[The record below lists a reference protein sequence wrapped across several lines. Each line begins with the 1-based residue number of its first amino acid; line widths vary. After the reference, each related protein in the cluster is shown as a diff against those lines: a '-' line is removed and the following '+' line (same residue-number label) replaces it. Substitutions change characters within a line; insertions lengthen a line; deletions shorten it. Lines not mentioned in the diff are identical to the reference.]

1 MADIYTQSRKPR
13 RVAIVHYHLR
23 LGGVT
28 TVIEHTL
35 AGLMAFAEMEVVI
48 LSGEPYSRK
57 GLANVQVVP
66 GLAYGADVEADEL
79 AESMRE
85 AAKAGL
91 EGQLPD
97 IWHCHN
103 HALGKNRHLPGA
115 LGRLARGGQRLLLQM
130 HDFAEDGR
138 PENYRLLKESA
149 PAYPD
154 LASVHYATIN
164 SRDHGL
170 LKDADLSESKVHALS
185 NPVMTHQEDRLET
198 SHRPIV
204 LYATRGI
211 RRKNLGEM
219 VLLAAVARDGAFF
232 ATTRVPENPAWLK
245 VHDEWASFAKER
257 GLPAAFGVVGKHSPL
272 RLKIGTE
279 TGRSMKAWSRSATCA
294 LTTSVSEGFG
304 LAFVESLLDGLPLLG
319 RDLPE
324 ITKDFENQGL
334 TFPGLYRALRV
345 PLAWIDEDEFEEELE
360 TQLVAAFEAYHQDLP
375 TGAVSRAFAAMVDAQ
390 GRIDFGRLSE
400 KFQREVID
408 HLLKDPSLAES
419 IIVETPGALVDIDL
433 WLDSWFEEGLEI
445 PTLNEQRRLLRKTA
459 SPRAYTGRLVE
470 VYESLVKEPAADAR
484 AVLESDVS
492 EHLVQSFLAP
502 ERFQILRS

>member
-1 MADIYTQSRKPR
+1 M
-13 RVAIVHYHLR
+13 
-23 LGGVT
+23 T
-28 TVIEHTL
+28 TVIERTL

-48 LSGEPYSRK
+48 LSGEPYVGK

-66 GLAYGADVEADEL
+66 GLAYDADGDPDAL
-79 AESMRE
+79 AESLRE

-91 EGQLPD
+91 EGHLPD

-103 HALGKNRHLPGA
+103 HSLGKNRHFPGA
-115 LGRLARGGQRLLLQM
+115 IGRLARGGQRILLQM

-138 PENYRLLKESA
+138 PENFKVLKTSE

-154 LASVHYATIN
+154 LPSVHYAVIN

-170 LKDADLSESKVHALS
+170 LQDAGLGESHVHALP
-185 NPVMTHQEDRLET
+185 NPAMSHQEDRLLT
-198 SHRPIV
+198 NSRPIV

-219 VLLAAVARDGAFF
+219 VLLAAVAREGAFF
-232 ATTRVPENPAWLK
+232 ATTRVPENEAWLK
-245 VHDEWASFAKER
+245 IHDEWVEFAKER
-257 GLPAAFGVVGKHSPL
+257 KLPVAFGVVGKNSPS

-294 LTTSVSEGFG
+294 LTTSVAEGFG

-324 ITKDFENQGL
+324 ITRDFQNQGL
-334 TFPGLYRALRV
+334 TFPGLYKALRV
-345 PLAWIDEDEFEEELE
+345 PLAWVGEDDFVEELE
-360 TQLVAAFEAYHQDLP
+360 THLVAAFDAYEQALP
-375 TGAVSRAFAAMVDAQ
+375 PGAVSRAIASMIDAH
-390 GRIDFGRLSE
+390 GRIDFARLSE
-400 KFQREVID
+400 PFQRKVID
-408 HLLKDPSLAES
+408 RVIEEPSLAEA

-445 PTLNEQRRLLRKTA
+445 PTLNEQRRLLRKSS
-459 SPRAYTGRLVE
+459 SPRAYTIRLAE
-470 VYESLVKEPAADAR
+470 IYDRLIKEPVADAR
-484 AVLESDVS
+484 AVLESEVS
-492 EHLVQSFLAP
+492 EHLVKSFLAP